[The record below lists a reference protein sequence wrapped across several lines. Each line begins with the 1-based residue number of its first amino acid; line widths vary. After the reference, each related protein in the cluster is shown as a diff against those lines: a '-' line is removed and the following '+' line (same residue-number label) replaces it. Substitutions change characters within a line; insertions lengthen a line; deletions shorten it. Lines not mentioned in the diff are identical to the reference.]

1 MNQCIDI
8 PNLRF
13 KTEVGFEGT
22 SKNTHIEIMLTYMLC
37 VGNST
42 LLALHRR
49 GDGGGR
55 GGRGS

>member
-1 MNQCIDI
+1 MNQYINI
-8 PNLRF
+8 LNLRF
-13 KTEVGFEGT
+13 NRETGT
-22 SKNTHIEIMLTYMLC
+22 SKNTHTEIMLTYMLC
-37 VGNST
+37 VANST